1 MPGDSL
7 PGQSGTIRC
16 VLVIK
21 MLISTA
27 LSDGGGG
34 THLIVFG
41 FFTFKLLETAD
52 SGVIILTAI
61 IIPSDISG
69 GSFQLSTNLLFKLG
83 LPFTHKIKL
92 DSKIQ
97 AVYTLRH
104 EPTKP
109 NQTDPDE
116 ECKHKIRL
124 QFA

>member
-1 MPGDSL
+1 MSKTDDLGGITKICNGVPSYRVGEESRANPKGLTLLPNIYTSERYQLSL
-7 PGQSGTIRC
+7 E
-16 VLVIK
+16 
-21 MLISTA
+21 
-27 LSDGGGG
+27 
-34 THLIVFG
+34 
-41 FFTFKLLETAD
+41 FTF
-52 SGVIILTAI
+52 I
-61 IIPSDISG
+61 IIEEFAG
-69 GSFQLSTNLLFKLG
+69 GEMTRQSQRGLG

>member
-1 MPGDSL
+1 MTRQTHPDAFSNARIRFFSKMTNSL
-7 PGQSGTIRC
+7 IE
-16 VLVIK
+16 
-21 MLISTA
+21 A
-27 LSDGGGG
+27 L
-34 THLIVFG
+34 
-41 FFTFKLLETAD
+41 A
-52 SGVIILTAI
+52 
-61 IIPSDISG
+61 
-69 GSFQLSTNLLFKLG
+69 